1 MSILI
6 LFNIQV
12 ESKPTRQRLAE
23 NRESLFDLL
32 GERENQEPD
41 LAKRVCDL
49 WDTIQDTCTKN
60 IFAHGLELLKTWEFQ

>member
-41 LAKRVCDL
+41 
-49 WDTIQDTCTKN
+49 
-60 IFAHGLELLKTWEFQ
+60 